1 MGKIVKFCSSC
12 DEGFAEKFGFCP
24 NCGQSLQ
31 TFEMNPVI
39 PEAPAP
45 KEVVAAP
52 VVARVIEPVQTPV
65 EVAKEVAPIEEIF
78 EEPVIEEPVYEE
90 PVIAQPV
97 EVPVVAVPK
106 PKDLRLRLSHHLPRK
121 P

>member
-65 EVAKEVAPIEEIF
+65 EVASGSC
-78 EEPVIEEPVYEE
+78 
-90 PVIAQPV
+90 
-97 EVPVVAVPK
+97 
-106 PKDLRLRLSHHLPRK
+106 SHRGNFRGACDRRAGI
-121 P
+121 